1 MNRIYCSTEE
11 NVTYILD
18 GLRMSKLTVNVFSFW
33 VSYPFKQSL
42 DLYIVVDNH
51 EKQTFIM
58 VILSDLINSINQAK
72 PIKKYIYRH
81 VLYLFMS
88 QKDMLTIVRVVC

>member
-18 GLRMSKLTVNVFSFW
+18 GLRVSKLTVNVYSFW

-42 DLYIVVDNH
+42 DLYLVVDNR
-51 EKQTFIM
+51 EKQTFMI
-58 VILSDLINSINQAK
+58 VICLTLLIVLIKQNQLK
-72 PIKKYIYRH
+72 SRYI
-81 VLYLFMS
+81 
-88 QKDMLTIVRVVC
+88 

>member
-1 MNRIYCSTEE
+1 MRLYKTQYSFRISGNRGYDT
-11 NVTYILD
+11 NRV
-18 GLRMSKLTVNVFSFW
+18 RFW
-33 VSYPFKQSL
+33 VSCPFKQSL